1 MPQNR
6 KPVLIAGAGPV
17 GCTAALL
24 LAQHDIPVVL
34 MEALDELP
42 MDLRA
47 STFHPPTLDMLDALG
62 VTPQLISQGLIVPTF
77 QYRDRRTGEFA
88 EFDLDLL
95 RDETRHPYRL
105 QCEQYKFTRVVVDM
119 LKALPHADV
128 RFNHRVVGFSQDG
141 EGVTALAWTPDGEI
155 KIRGCF
161 LIGAEGADSKVRQSA
176 AVLYEGLTYP
186 ERFLVMSTKFPFEDH
201 IENLS
206 DVSYMSDP
214 EEWCVLLRTVD
225 LWRFLVPTDPQ
236 DSPEKVLSE
245 DYVQD
250 CLQRVCK
257 KDGPYKVEH
266 QLLYNVHQ
274 RVAETYRIGRRVLL
288 AGDAAHIN
296 NPLGGMGMNG
306 GIHDAINLA
315 EKLVTII
322 NEGGD
327 MDALLDL
334 YNRQRRLI
342 CIDFVQ
348 SQTAKNKEMIEATDA
363 KTQRRRQQDYMRTAN
378 DPELAKAFLMRSSM
392 IEPLRESYEI
402 Q

>member
-1 MPQNR
+1 MPQIQE
-6 KPVLIAGAGPV
+6 PALIAGAGPV
-17 GCTAALL
+17 GCTAALF
-24 LAQHDIPVVL
+24 LAQHGIPVVV
-34 MEALDELP
+34 MEAQDDLP
-42 MDLRA
+42 IDLRA
-47 STFHPPTLDMLDALG
+47 STFHPPTLDMLDALD

-77 QYRDRRTGEFA
+77 QFRDRRTGDFA
-88 EFDLDLL
+88 TFDLSLL
-95 RDETRHPYRL
+95 GDETRHPYRL
-105 QCEQYKFTRVVVDM
+105 QCEQYKYTRVVVDM
-119 LKALPHADV
+119 LTALPHADV
-128 RFNHRVVGFSQDG
+128 RFGHRVMGFSQDDD
-141 EGVTALAWTPDGEI
+141 GVTALARTSDGEI
-155 KIRGCF
+155 KIRGSF

-176 AVLYEGLTYP
+176 AVLYDGLTYP

-236 DSPEKVLSE
+236 DSPDKLLSE

-250 CLQRVCK
+250 CLQRVCR
-257 KDGPYKVEH
+257 KDTPYEIEH

-306 GIHDAINLA
+306 GIHDAINLS
-315 EKLVTII
+315 EKLVTILK
-322 NEGGD
+322 EGGD

-334 YNRQRRLI
+334 YNRQRRQI

-363 KTQRRRQQDYMRTAN
+363 ETQRKRQQDYMRISR

-402 Q
+402 E